1 MKSKPIQKIL
11 SALFSLTLLAGCA
24 PQMPTGPMAGFPR
37 APMFGRFSAQ
47 TGANSLLM
55 TDNFTA
61 WQRAEEAQAGF
72 DPDAPS
78 VPVDG
83 ETVAQL
89 PAGGAAKTLT
99 YMSYEALD
107 NNLFDDLNRI
117 LDTLELVGSN
127 PQMNLLAQT
136 DNFGPGNA
144 ARYFIKNDPMTGPIS
159 SPHLKLGNAAEN
171 FGDPR
176 VLSDAVRWGFTAY
189 PARFN
194 WLNVSSHGKGFAGIA
209 FDDTP
214 AASMNIVSFA
224 QAVKAGLGA
233 RKLDILSFDA
243 CLMAT
248 VEVASEL
255 QDSSNILVGSEDST
269 YYWGHGF
276 QQTFSRIAQNP
287 AAMNP
292 DQVVRS
298 LVVDVNHRGANDMAY
313 TVSATDLRKL
323 GLLEAE
329 LDRLARALRRVM
341 PQAKAD
347 ILRAVKASQ
356 EFHLAAGKSPED
368 VPPFRDINR
377 LVSLLKQNVRDAE
390 IAQICD
396 QINNVMF
403 RRGVIMFARQSKLEQ
418 GQGRGLSIYLPSD
431 GKVSQLYRQTR
442 FARATQWDEFLIELN
457 S

>member
-83 ETVAQL
+83 EPVAQL

-127 PQMNLLAQT
+127 SQLNLLAQT

-276 QQTFSRIAQNP
+276 QQT
-287 AAMNP
+287 
-292 DQVVRS
+292 
-298 LVVDVNHRGANDMAY
+298 
-313 TVSATDLRKL
+313 
-323 GLLEAE
+323 
-329 LDRLARALRRVM
+329 
-341 PQAKAD
+341 
-347 ILRAVKASQ
+347 
-356 EFHLAAGKSPED
+356 
-368 VPPFRDINR
+368 
-377 LVSLLKQNVRDAE
+377 
-390 IAQICD
+390 
-396 QINNVMF
+396 
-403 RRGVIMFARQSKLEQ
+403 
-418 GQGRGLSIYLPSD
+418 
-431 GKVSQLYRQTR
+431 
-442 FARATQWDEFLIELN
+442 
-457 S
+457 